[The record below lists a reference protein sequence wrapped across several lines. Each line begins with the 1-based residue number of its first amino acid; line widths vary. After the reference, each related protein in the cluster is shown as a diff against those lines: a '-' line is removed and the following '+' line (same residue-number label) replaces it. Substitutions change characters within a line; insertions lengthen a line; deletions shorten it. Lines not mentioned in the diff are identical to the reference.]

1 MEVCGKFTS
10 VYHVSIG
17 GCYMPCQYSPPY
29 LSLSRAS
36 SSTLLGLVKPA
47 SRAARMLHTAQAATE
62 PCSSIDQKKKA
73 YRQMRYQYENNA
85 CSHRPPSLGCRRLQ
99 FKPDYD
105 IKRYRGRQL
114 HKLSETCSVSAANTR
129 IPRSYFVSGGGNLHR
144 NMHRD

>member
-1 MEVCGKFTS
+1 MCTAEVGLYPKAALVSQPSLEISAPEVAARKLLEVCGRFTS

-17 GCYMPCQYSPPY
+17 GCSMPCQYSATY

-47 SRAARMLHTAQAATE
+47 ARAARMLHTAQAATE

-85 CSHRPPSLGCRRLQ
+85 CSYRPPSLGCRRLQ

-105 IKRYRGRQL
+105 IKRYRGR
-114 HKLSETCSVSAANTR
+114 
-129 IPRSYFVSGGGNLHR
+129 
-144 NMHRD
+144 